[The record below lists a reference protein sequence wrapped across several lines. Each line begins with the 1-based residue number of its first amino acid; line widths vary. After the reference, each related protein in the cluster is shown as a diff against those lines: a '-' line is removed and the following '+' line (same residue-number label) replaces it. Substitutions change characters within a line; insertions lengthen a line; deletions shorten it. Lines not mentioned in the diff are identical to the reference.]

1 MHAGEGLGGNFI
13 DQCGA
18 TAASLEDVRHAQ
30 AQAGLSAEEQN
41 VWTSQVVP
49 RVTALPI
56 CNTRNP
62 CQSRP
67 HDLLG
72 VPGLVRSHRGLE
84 RGRWCARLTLVA
96 RGRCCAVQTSD
107 WASLDNF

>member
-18 TAASLEDVRHAQ
+18 PAASLEDVRHAQ

-49 RVTALPI
+49 RVPALPI
-56 CNTRNP
+56 CNAMNP

-67 HDLLG
+67 NGLLG
-72 VPGLVRSHRGLE
+72 VSGLVPYHRGLE
-84 RGRWCARLTLVA
+84 RVRSSAQLTLFA
-96 RGRCCAVQTSD
+96 RGRC
-107 WASLDNF
+107 